1 MDDHRAKVP
10 VSGRVLSGRR
20 RAHDAARRP
29 IRIVAQ
35 RRTWTPDLAE
45 LWDSR
50 ELLYFLVWRDLKV
63 RYKQTALGAAWA
75 IIQPLVTMVVLSVV
89 FGGLAGVPS
98 DGVPY
103 PVFALSAL
111 VPWTFFA
118 QGISGATNSLV
129 GSQNVLKKVYFPRI
143 LIPVAVVLS
152 GLADFALAF
161 LVLLGMM
168 PFFGIVPTVSVLW
181 AIPALLL
188 ALATCIGVGVGLA
201 ALNVRYRDIGYMV
214 PFLLQVWLF
223 ATPVAYPSSLFPE
236 PWRTLYS
243 LNPMVGVVE
252 GFRWALL
259 GVDNGAPRALLIGA
273 VVSLAVLV
281 TGAYYFG
288 RNEGTFADVA

>member
-1 MDDHRAKVP
+1 MDDHREKVP
-10 VSGRVLSGRR
+10 VSGGVLSRRR
-20 RAHDAARRP
+20 RAHDTARRP
-29 IRIVAQ
+29 TRIVPQ
-35 RRTWTPDLAE
+35 SRGGTPDLAE

-103 PVFALSAL
+103 PIFVFSAL

-118 QGISGATNSLV
+118 QGVSGATNSLV

-161 LVLLGMM
+161 VVLLGMM
-168 PFFGIVPTVSVLW
+168 PFFGIVPTVAVLW

-188 ALATCIGVGVGLA
+188 AVATCIGVGVCLA
-201 ALNVRYRDIGYMV
+201 ALNVRYRDIGYVV
-214 PFLLQVWLF
+214 PFLIQVWLF
-223 ATPVAYPSSLFPE
+223 ATPIAYPSSLVSE

-252 GFRWALL
+252 AFRWALL
-259 GVDNGAPRALLIGA
+259 GVDAGATRSLLIGA
-273 VVSLAVLV
+273 AVALAIVVA
-281 TGAYYFG
+281 GAYYFG
-288 RNEGTFADVA
+288 RHEGTFADVA